1 MSAPSDPAAAIS
13 PPFFHGMLHRRM
25 VVRPTLRGWLALL
38 LAVALAG
45 GVVLRWVPRFLEMQ
59 DSVPG
64 GVLVLEGWAN
74 DDVLGRAMQEYGKG
88 GYVVWCVT
96 GEPLDKS
103 GPLIE
108 YGDFATLTVANFEKL
123 GGTPGT
129 LHPVT
134 WESVRR
140 DRTYA
145 SALALKSWL
154 KERGLPAEKVNV
166 VTKGVHARRSRLLY
180 EKAFGAGTRVGVI
193 AVPERDFDVNRWWT
207 TSGGFR
213 AVVDET
219 VAYIYAR
226 CFFRGR

>member
-1 MSAPSDPAAAIS
+1 
-13 PPFFHGMLHRRM
+13 M
-25 VVRPTLRGWLALL
+25 VVRPTPRGWLAVL
-38 LAVALAG
+38 LAVGLAG
-45 GVVLRWVPRFLEMQ
+45 GLMLHWVPRFLALQ

-64 GVLVLEGWAN
+64 GVLVVEGWVT
-74 DDVLGRAMQEYGKG
+74 DDVLGRATEEYRQG

-96 GEPLDKS
+96 GEPLDKG
-103 GPLIE
+103 GPLND
-108 YGDFATLTVANFEKL
+108 YGDYATLTVATFEKL
-123 GGTPGT
+123 GGTPGV

-134 WESVRR
+134 WKTVRR

-145 SALALKSWL
+145 SALALKAWL
-154 KERGLPAEKVNV
+154 RERGLPAEKVNV
-166 VTKGVHARRSRLLY
+166 VTRGVHARRSRLMY
-180 EKAFGAGTRVGVI
+180 QKAFGPGTRVGVI
-193 AVPERDFDVNRWWT
+193 AVPEPNFDTERWWT

>member
-1 MSAPSDPAAAIS
+1 
-13 PPFFHGMLHRRM
+13 MLHRRM
-25 VVRPTLRGWLALL
+25 SVRLTLRGWLALVVAVGL
-38 LAVALAG
+38 VGMLAM
-45 GVVLRWVPRFLEMQ
+45 RWLPHFLEVQ
-59 DSVPG
+59 DPVRG
-64 GVLVLEGWAN
+64 GVLVVEGWVT
-74 DDVLGRAMQEYGKG
+74 DDVLGRAINEYQSG
-88 GYVVWCVT
+88 GYIVWCVT
-96 GEPLDKS
+96 GEPLDKG
-103 GPLIE
+103 GPLKE
-108 YGDFATLTVANFEKL
+108 YGDYATLTVALFEKM
-123 GGTPGT
+123 GGTPGV

-134 WESVRR
+134 WETVRR

-193 AVPERDFDVNRWWT
+193 AVPEQDFDVNRWWA

-213 AVVDET
+213 AVVDES

-226 CFFRGR
+226 CFFRGQ